1 MAMTPE
7 AKVKA
12 EVRKILDSYKPDLY
26 YFSPAANGYGR
37 VGIPDIICCVGGR
50 FLAIECKAGKNTL
63 TVRQKAELDAIYLA
77 KGTTLVVYEGDVDS
91 VRVIVRTFLGERSND
106 PG

>member
-63 TVRQKAELDAIYLA
+63 TERQKRELDDIYLA
-77 KGTTLVVYEGDVDS
+77 KGTTRVVYEGDVAS